1 MPDVRAFRGLLYSSE
16 SRDVTPL
23 VAPPYDVLDESR
35 RDAYLQKSPFNV
47 VHADLPP
54 KRPEDQSER
63 DRYERAK
70 QTYEGWLKDRALAP
84 SPEEALY
91 LAVQTYSLGGAALT
105 RVGVVGLVDALSLQ
119 QGGILPHERTFE
131 GPKKD
136 RLELLRSLE
145 AHLSQIFLL
154 YRGEGD
160 PTLELW
166 ESIGKDAYIREAL
179 DADGTLHRLYPIE
192 DPAAIGRIRA
202 FLSKKRMYVADGH
215 HRLETAL
222 TYAKERIEA
231 GAPLEG
237 AHRYTLA
244 FLCNMDQPGLKILG
258 YHRLLKPSCGQDIE
272 ERLTKAGFAL
282 TGLDEAVTPEAIE
295 TALLD
300 SKLRYGFS
308 FGLIEKDANRLTLKL
323 ATLPQERHRA
333 FKEGL
338 AQEGLD
344 ESVASLDVALVD
356 RYVLGEILRLD
367 DTTKKEHIAYEPDL
381 RKVIGLIEAQTLK
394 AGILLNPLSP
404 EEVIRVSEASQ
415 KMPQKST
422 YFYPKLLTGLVVYDL
437 NRSF

>member
-1 MPDVRAFRGLLYSSE
+1 M
-16 SRDVTPL
+16 
-23 VAPPYDVLDESR
+23 
-35 RDAYLQKSPFNV
+35 
-47 VHADLPP
+47 
-54 KRPEDQSER
+54 PEDQSEQ

-70 QTYEGWLKDRALAP
+70 QTYEGWLKDRALTP
-84 SPEEALY
+84 SPKEALY

-105 RVGVVGLVDALSLQ
+105 RVGVVGLVDAFSLQ

-166 ESIGKDAYIREAL
+166 ESIGKDTYIREAL

-192 DPAAIGRIRA
+192 NHEAIGRIRA

-244 FLCNMDQPGLKILG
+244 FLCNMDQPGLK
-258 YHRLLKPSCGQDIE
+258 
-272 ERLTKAGFAL
+272 F
-282 TGLDEAVTPEAIE
+282 
-295 TALLD
+295 
-300 SKLRYGFS
+300 
-308 FGLIEKDANRLTLKL
+308 L
-323 ATLPQERHRA
+323 AT
-333 FKEGL
+333 
-338 AQEGLD
+338 
-344 ESVASLDVALVD
+344 
-356 RYVLGEILRLD
+356 
-367 DTTKKEHIAYEPDL
+367 
-381 RKVIGLIEAQTLK
+381 IG
-394 AGILLNPLSP
+394 
-404 EEVIRVSEASQ
+404 
-415 KMPQKST
+415 
-422 YFYPKLLTGLVVYDL
+422 F
-437 NRSF
+437 

>member
-1 MPDVRAFRGLLYSSE
+1 MPDIRAFRGLLYSSE
-16 SRDVTPL
+16 TRDVTTL
-23 VAPPYDVLDESR
+23 IAPPYDVLDEAR
-35 RDAYLQKSPFNV
+35 RDWYLQRSPFNV

-54 KRPEDQSER
+54 KRPEDQTER
-63 DRYERAK
+63 ERYVRAK
-70 QTYEGWLKDRALAP
+70 QVYEGWVKEGALVP
-84 SPEEALY
+84 SSRDALY
-91 LAVQTYSLGGAALT
+91 LAVQTYSQGGAVLT
-105 RVGVVGLVDALSLQ
+105 RAGVVGLVDALSLQ
-119 QGGILPHERTFE
+119 KGGILPHERTFE

-154 YRGEGD
+154 YRGDGD
-160 PTLELW
+160 PSLELW
-166 ESIGKDAYIREAL
+166 ESLKKDTYLLEAY
-179 DADGTLHRLYPIE
+179 DADGTLHRLYPVE
-192 DPAAIGRIRA
+192 NPEAIRGIRE
-202 FLSKKRMYVADGH
+202 FLAPKRMYVADGH

-222 TYAKERIEA
+222 NYAKERIES

-237 AHRYTLA
+237 AYRYTLA

-258 YHRLLKPSCGQDIE
+258 YHRLLRPSCGNDLSQKLAQE
-272 ERLTKAGFAL
+272 GFGIIPL
-282 TGLDEAVTPEAIE
+282 KEAVSPEAIE
-295 TALLD
+295 SALSD

-308 FGLIEKDANRLTLKL
+308 FGLIEQEKDRPTFKLVTLSHGHYR
-323 ATLPQERHRA
+323 TL
-333 FKEGL
+333 KEGL
-338 AQEGLD
+338 IQGGLD

-356 RYVLGEILRLD
+356 RYVLGDILGLD
-367 DTTKKEHIAYEPDL
+367 DASKKEHIVYEPDL
-381 RKVIGLIEAQTLK
+381 RKVIGLVDSQAIK